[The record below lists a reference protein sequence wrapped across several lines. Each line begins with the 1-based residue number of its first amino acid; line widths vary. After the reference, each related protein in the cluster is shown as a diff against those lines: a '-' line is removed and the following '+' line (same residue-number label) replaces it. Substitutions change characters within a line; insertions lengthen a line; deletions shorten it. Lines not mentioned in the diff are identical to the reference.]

1 MDASKR
7 TQMLQ
12 EAANTYRSNW
22 QRRDASEVTMRQ
34 AFIGQANK
42 NIGTPTPGDLPLF
55 YGTSTAV
62 HKGPRNTCPTNG
74 SPIPAAGP
82 GNGFSTDYTNDYVTG
97 SIAAGVLLND
107 TAWGNSGGVVLKSCQ
122 AASNILS
129 MPANPVL
136 GQEQYCP
143 TFPTPGVIQ
152 RDNSYC
158 PTTNCP
164 PRFYP
169 SG

>member
-42 NIGTPTPGDLPLF
+42 NIGTPTPGDLPVF

-62 HKGPRNTCPTNG
+62 HRGPRNICPTNG

-82 GNGFSTDYTNDYVTG
+82 GNGFSTHYTNDYVTG
-97 SIAAGVLLND
+97 SIAAGVILND
-107 TAWGNSGGVVLKSCQ
+107 TAWGNSGGIVLKTCE
-122 AASNILS
+122 AAPLKLT
-129 MPANPVL
+129 M
-136 GQEQYCP
+136 Y
-143 TFPTPGVIQ
+143 PGPLVARVMI
-152 RDNSYC
+152 
-158 PTTNCP
+158 
-164 PRFYP
+164 
-169 SG
+169 G

>member
-34 AFIGQANK
+34 AFIGQAPK
-42 NIGTPTPGDLPLF
+42 NTGRPTLNDLPVF
-55 YGTSTAV
+55 YGTSNAV
-62 HKGPRNTCPTNG
+62 HNGPANTCPTNG

-82 GNGFSTDYTNDYVTG
+82 GNGFSTHYTNDYVTG
-97 SIAAGVLLND
+97 SIAAGVILND
-107 TAWGNSGGVVLKSCQ
+107 NAWGNSGGVVLKSCQ

-129 MPANPVL
+129 MSSNPVL
-136 GQEQYCP
+136 GQTQYCT
-143 TFPTPGVIQ
+143 TFPTSAVLQ
-152 RDNSYC
+152 RDNKYC
-158 PTTNCP
+158 ASNNCP

-169 SG
+169 S